1 MWVAALALTG
11 AGLLLWASQG
21 WRPSQEARPHQQV
34 PAASAGPAQPLV
46 RGAEHLALDPLA
58 APSPAWQAQGSLAGA
73 ALDGDWGLDA
83 QGRLQPSRALRW
95 RFDHILSQVG
105 ERDTQAMRAQLQA
118 LLQGLQAAPGSLEA
132 LLTLWDRYLELQ
144 QWRWQ
149 VVVDLQRPDT
159 WRAALA
165 ERQRVRWQLL
175 GPAWAQAFF
184 AEEERALLSSIEAR
198 ESGRQ
203 PEPEKIANAPRPL
216 PNAAERE
223 AALQEQWRVWDQR
236 LAASR
241 QVLAQIAAAPE
252 LSPLQ
257 RQQAVQRHLA
267 ANYSSSERL
276 RAEALLGL

>member
-1 MWVAALALTG
+1 VWVAALALTG
-11 AGLLLWASQG
+11 AGCLLWASQG
-21 WRPSQEARPHQQV
+21 GRPSQEARPHQQV
-34 PAASAGPAQPLV
+34 PAASAGLAQPLV
-46 RGAEHLALDPLA
+46 RGAEHQALDPLA
-58 APSPAWQAQGSLAGA
+58 APSPAWQPQGSLAGA

-118 LLQGLQAAPGSLEA
+118 LLQGVKVAPGSLEA

-149 VVVDLQRPDT
+149 VVVDLQRPET

-184 AEEERALLSSIEAR
+184 AEEDRALLSSIEAR
-198 ESGRQ
+198 EAGRQ
-203 PEPEKIANAPRPL
+203 PEPEAIANAPRPL

-241 QVLAQIAAAPE
+241 KVLAQIATAPE

-257 RQQAVQRHLA
+257 RQQAVQRHMA
-267 ANYSSSERL
+267 SSYSSSERL
-276 RAEALLGL
+276 RAEAVLGL